1 MKKGILIKY
10 GEIVLKK
17 KNRVQFENRLI
28 KDIKVALRDQ
38 GTVNIS
44 KEQGRFF
51 LEAPDDVLSTE
62 EWVEETVEILT
73 RVFGIIGICPVDV
86 YTEFDMDTICQG
98 MIEYVKREFDRPYTF
113 KVFAKRTDKTYPLDS
128 MAIAARIG
136 EAMLDVL
143 PGWKVDVHEPELK
156 LYAEL
161 RSRVYIYGKEIPG
174 LGGLPVGT
182 GGKATLLLSGG
193 IDSPVAGWM
202 MAKRGVQ
209 LSAVYFHAHPYT
221 SDRARDKVLEL
232 ARRVSAYAGPIC
244 VYVVPFTEIQ
254 LDIYEK
260 CQHEKMTIIM
270 RRMMMRIAEKIAEK
284 EKAQALITGESLGQV
299 ASQTLASLNCTNAVC
314 KLPVFR
320 PVIAFDKQDIIEIAK
335 KIDTFET
342 SILPY
347 EDCCTIFVAKHPT
360 TQPRLEAIVES
371 EKPLVNI
378 EEQIDR
384 AVRDSEMY
392 LVRDSGWKKIWTE
405 KDRAE
410 AAKLTDADN
419 EGELIEE

>member
-1 MKKGILIKY
+1 MQKGILIKY
-10 GEIVLKK
+10 GEIVLKGN
-17 KNRVQFENRLI
+17 NRAQFENRLI
-28 KDIKVALRDQ
+28 KDIRVAMKEKN
-38 GTVNIS
+38 VSCEIS

-51 LEAPDDVLSTE
+51 IEAPENGTEDWTEQAIEVLTK
-62 EWVEETVEILT
+62 
-73 RVFGIIGICPVDV
+73 VFGIIGICPVDV
-86 YTEFDMDTICQG
+86 LEENSIETLCKG
-98 MIEYVKREFDRPYTF
+98 MVEYVNREFDTPHTF
-113 KVFAKRTDKTYPLDS
+113 KVIAKRTDKRYPLDS
-128 MAIAARIG
+128 MQIGAKVG
-136 EAMLDVL
+136 EAVL
-143 PGWKVDVHEPELK
+143 YGCEGWKVDVHDPEVK
-156 LYAEL
+156 LFVEL
-161 RSRVYIYGKEIPG
+161 RSRIYVYGKEVAG

-209 LSAVYFHAHPYT
+209 LNAVYFHAHPYT

-232 ARRVSAYAGPIC
+232 ARRVSIYSGPIC

-270 RRMMMRIAEKIAEK
+270 RRMMMRIAEKIAAK
-284 EKAQALITGESLGQV
+284 EKSQALITGESLGQV

-320 PVIAFDKQDIIEIAK
+320 PVIGFDKQDIIDIAK
-335 KIDTFET
+335 RIDTFET

-360 TQPRLEAIVES
+360 TQPMLSAIEES

-384 AVRDSEMY
+384 AVHDSDMY
-392 LVRDSGWKKIWTE
+392 LVRESGWKKIWDE
-405 KDRAE
+405 KDAE
-410 AAKLTDADN
+410 KAELT
-419 EGELIEE
+419 GEI

>member
-1 MKKGILIKY
+1 MQKGILIKY
-10 GEIVLKK
+10 GEIVLKGN
-17 KNRVQFENRLI
+17 NRVQFENRLV
-28 KDIKVALRDQ
+28 KDIKVALKEN
-38 GTVNIS
+38 GTKAKVS
-44 KEQGRFF
+44 KEQGRLFI
-51 LEAPDDVLSTE
+51 EAPESGTE
-62 EWVEETVEILT
+62 DWTEQTIERLT
-73 RVFGIIGICPVDV
+73 KVFGIIGICPVDV
-86 YTEFDMDTICQG
+86 LENDSMETICKG
-98 MIEYVKREFDRPYTF
+98 MAEYVQREFDRPYTF
-113 KVFAKRTDKTYPLDS
+113 KVFAKRADKRYPLNS
-128 MAIAARIG
+128 MQIAAKVG
-136 EAMLDVL
+136 EAVL
-143 PGWKVDVHEPELK
+143 NVRPDWKVDVNEPQIK
-156 LYAEL
+156 LFVEL
-161 RSRVYIYGKEIPG
+161 RSRVYVYGKEIPG

-221 SDRARDKVLEL
+221 SDRAKEKVLEL
-232 ARRVSAYAGPIC
+232 ARRVSVYSGPIC

-270 RRMMMRIAEKIAEK
+270 RRQMMRIAEKIAAK
-284 EKAQALITGESLGQV
+284 EKAQCLITGESLGQV

-320 PVIAFDKQDIIEIAK
+320 PVIGFDKQEIIDIAQ

-360 TQPRLEAIVES
+360 TQPRLEAIIES
-371 EKPLVNI
+371 EEPLVNI

-384 AVRDSEMY
+384 AVNDSEMY
-392 LVRDSGWKKIWTE
+392 LVRESGWKKIWNGETE
-405 KDRAE
+405 
-410 AAKLTDADN
+410 
-419 EGELIEE
+419 EEDEDEESVE